1 MTDNEIK
8 KLSRAELLEILIEQT
23 KEREVEKKQLLEL
36 QGKLM
41 SREIKISQAGSIA
54 EASMQLNG
62 VFEAAQ
68 EAAKQ
73 YLENI
78 ERLDLDR
85 QVECEKAKKEASQEA
100 DQILSQAHQEADQI
114 LSQAHGEADEI
125 VRKAKQEA
133 SQYWTEVSEK
143 LEKFYND
150 HRGLRE
156 LLKYMDMKVE

>member
-36 QGKLM
+36 QEKLM

-85 QVECEKAKKEASQEA
+85 QVECEKAKKEARQEA
-100 DQILSQAHQEADQI
+100 EQILSRAHC
-114 LSQAHGEADEI
+114 EADEI
-125 VRKAKQEA
+125 MRKAQQEA

>member
-23 KEREVEKKQLLEL
+23 KEREAEKKQLLEL
-36 QGKLM
+36 QEKLM
-41 SREIKISQAGSIA
+41 SRDIKISQAGSIA
-54 EASMQLNG
+54 EASLQLSG
-62 VFEAAQ
+62 IFEAAQ

-85 QVECEKAKKEASQEA
+85 QVECEKAKNEAQK
-100 DQILSQAHQEADQI
+100 Q
-114 LSQAHGEADEI
+114 ADEI
-125 VRKAKQEA
+125 LAQAHREAEAIVSKANQEA
-133 SQYWTEVSEK
+133 NRYWTEVSEK

-150 HRGLRE
+150 HKGLRE
-156 LLKYMDMKVE
+156 LLKYMELKIE

>member
-36 QGKLM
+36 QEKLM

-85 QVECEKAKKEASQEA
+85 QVECEKAKKEARQEA
-100 DQILSQAHQEADQI
+100 EQILSR
-114 LSQAHGEADEI
+114 AHGEADEI

>member
-36 QGKLM
+36 QEKLM

-85 QVECEKAKKEASQEA
+85 QVECEKAKKEARQEA
-100 DQILSQAHQEADQI
+100 EQILSRAHC
-114 LSQAHGEADEI
+114 EADEI

-156 LLKYMDMKVE
+156 LLKYMEMKVE

>member
-36 QGKLM
+36 QEKLM

-85 QVECEKAKKEASQEA
+85 QVEYEKAKKEARQEA
-100 DQILSQAHQEADQI
+100 DEILSR
-114 LSQAHGEADEI
+114 AHGEADEI

>member
-36 QGKLM
+36 QEKLM

-85 QVECEKAKKEASQEA
+85 QVECEKAKKEARQEA
-100 DQILSQAHQEADQI
+100 EQILSRAHC
-114 LSQAHGEADEI
+114 EADEI

-133 SQYWTEVSEK
+133 SQYWIEVSEK

>member
-1 MTDNEIK
+1 
-8 KLSRAELLEILIEQT
+8 
-23 KEREVEKKQLLEL
+23 
-36 QGKLM
+36 M

-85 QVECEKAKKEASQEA
+85 QVECEKAKKEARQEA
-100 DQILSQAHQEADQI
+100 EQILSR
-114 LSQAHGEADEI
+114 AHGEADEI
-125 VRKAKQEA
+125 VRKAQQEA

>member
-36 QGKLM
+36 QEKLM

-85 QVECEKAKKEASQEA
+85 QVECEKAKKEARQEA
-100 DQILSQAHQEADQI
+100 EQILSR
-114 LSQAHGEADEI
+114 AHGEADEI
-125 VRKAKQEA
+125 VRKAQQEA

>member
-36 QGKLM
+36 QEKLM

-85 QVECEKAKKEASQEA
+85 QVECEKAKKEARQEA
-100 DQILSQAHQEADQI
+100 EQILSRAHC
-114 LSQAHGEADEI
+114 EADEI
-125 VRKAKQEA
+125 MRKAKQEA

>member
-100 DQILSQAHQEADQI
+100 DQILSQAH
-114 LSQAHGEADEI
+114 GEADEI